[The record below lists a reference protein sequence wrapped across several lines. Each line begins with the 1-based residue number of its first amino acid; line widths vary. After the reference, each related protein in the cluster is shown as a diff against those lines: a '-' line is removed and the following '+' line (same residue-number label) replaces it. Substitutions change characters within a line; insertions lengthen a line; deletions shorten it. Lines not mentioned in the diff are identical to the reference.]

1 MGKEGLFRGLEAAA
15 VTWLGWVLAG
25 MGSFGAKT
33 SAPSLGSL
41 TDCMDSSGSPHPH
54 FLSL

>member
-1 MGKEGLFRGLEAAA
+1 MGKGGLFRGLEAAA

-25 MGSFGAKT
+25 TGNLGANT

-41 TDCMDSSGSPHPH
+41 TDCMDSSGPPHPH
-54 FLSL
+54 FLTL

>member
-1 MGKEGLFRGLEAAA
+1 MEKEGLFRGLEAAA

-33 SAPSLGSL
+33 SVPSLGSL
-41 TDCMDSSGSPHPH
+41 TDCVDSSGSPHPH